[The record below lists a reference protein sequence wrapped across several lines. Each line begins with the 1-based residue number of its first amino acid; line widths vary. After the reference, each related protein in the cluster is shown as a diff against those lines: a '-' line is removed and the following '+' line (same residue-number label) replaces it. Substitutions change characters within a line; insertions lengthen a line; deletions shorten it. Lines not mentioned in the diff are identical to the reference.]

1 MKIILRQAL
10 ERDRQAVDKILKPW
24 IDDDPGIRQAL
35 EEAFRK
41 GSAGTIQCRLLE
53 TDKTIRCVSVWE
65 SEQPGEVR
73 LIALGMGQGAPEFGM
88 DHRFVSEEILD
99 WADAGV
105 SKVSVTLP
113 EAVSSSLTSSLRA
126 SGFIFEGISS
136 SCKAGQVSRVR
147 FCKHFLY
154 RTIPYSQLMS
164 FIKDFLLSLGYEVRV
179 EGDGLGY
186 RIRSD
191 HRFPFI
197 FNAWHRITRSG
208 SDIIVHPPARVLE
221 LYDLETIFY
230 PLSIRTR
237 NEKPLLVPM
246 DKKRASHLVDLPR
259 LDTQQGILFA
269 ERAADSLR
277 PLFSNNLTYSFP
289 AGLHGMRRGL
299 PMLFYVNRMGA
310 VGTGRVED
318 WFLDEPKNLYNN
330 LEEMGYFDPQ
340 DVKEHVASAGP
351 NAGKVMVIR
360 FKWYRPLKRIVTLE
374 EIRGMVD
381 SFNPQRTRTLSSTFF
396 QSIVAAGNKI

>member
-73 LIALGMGQGAPEFGM
+73 LIALGMGPGAPEFGM

>member
-10 ERDRQAVDKILKPW
+10 EKDRQAVEKILKPW
-24 IDDDPGIRQAL
+24 IDDDPGIRRAL
-35 EEAFRK
+35 EEAFRR
-41 GSAGTIQCRLLE
+41 GSAGTIRCRLLE
-53 TDKTIRCVSVWE
+53 TDKTIRCVSVWK

-73 LIALGMGQGAPEFGM
+73 LIALGMGPGAPEFGM

-113 EAVSSSLTSSLRA
+113 EAVSSSLTSCLRA

-154 RTIPYSQLMS
+154 RTIPYSQLMG
-164 FIKDFLLSLGYEVRV
+164 FIKEFLLSLGYEVRT

-246 DKKRASHLVDLPR
+246 DKRRASHLVDLPQ

-269 ERAADSLR
+269 ERAADSHR
-277 PLFSNNLTYSFP
+277 PVFNNNLTYSFP

-318 WFLDEPKNLYNN
+318 WYLDEPKNLYNN

-360 FKWYRPLKRIVTLE
+360 FKWYRPLKRVVTLE

>member
-1 MKIILRQAL
+1 MKIIIRQAL
-10 ERDRQAVDKILKPW
+10 ERDRQAVENILKPW
-24 IDDDPGIRQAL
+24 IDDDPGIREAL
-35 EEAFRK
+35 EEVFRP
-41 GSAGTIQCRLLE
+41 GPTGTIRCRLLE
-53 TDKTIRCVSVWE
+53 TDKTIRCVSVWR

-73 LIALGMGQGAPEFGM
+73 LIALGMGPGAPEFGM

-99 WADAGV
+99 WADSGV

-113 EAVSSSLTSSLRA
+113 EAVSSSLTSSLRT

-136 SCKAGQVSRVR
+136 SCKAGQISRVR

-154 RTIPYSQLMS
+154 RTIPYSQVMS
-164 FIKDFLLSLGYEVRV
+164 FIKDFLLSLGYEVRA

-237 NEKPLLVPM
+237 NEKPLLIPM

-259 LDTQQGILFA
+259 LDTQQGTLFA
-269 ERAADSLR
+269 ERAADRHR
-277 PLFSNNLTYSFP
+277 PVFSNNLTYSFP

-318 WFLDEPKNLYNN
+318 WYLDEPKNLYNN

-351 NAGKVMVIR
+351 NTGKVLVIR

-381 SFNPQRTRTLSSTFF
+381 SFNPQRTRSLSSTFF